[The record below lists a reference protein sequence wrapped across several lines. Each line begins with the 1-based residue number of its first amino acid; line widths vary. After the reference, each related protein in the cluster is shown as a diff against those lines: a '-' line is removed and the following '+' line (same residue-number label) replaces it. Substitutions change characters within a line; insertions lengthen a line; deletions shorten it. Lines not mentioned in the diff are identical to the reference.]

1 MHAQQRELWPE
12 TAHLSLNPSYPG
24 IFICCCTAIASLLW
38 TLDHYITTQNKE
50 KTPLH
55 RQGEVFCATP
65 ANVARGF
72 TSPLMSFIQRENG
85 HGLGRSH
92 GRIVSHFQPNV
103 STRKSTEGITYLEM
117 CSVIRKIHQHPL
129 PCYKY
134 LFWVKK
140 KSSSLRISW
149 RHYIHKHT
157 PWAMSLKFL
166 VLWKWRKR
174 TLGITREIVH
184 LL

>member
-72 TSPLMSFIQRENG
+72 TSPSCHLFK
-85 HGLGRSH
+85 GRMA
-92 GRIVSHFQPNV
+92 
-103 STRKSTEGITYLEM
+103 TD
-117 CSVIRKIHQHPL
+117 
-129 PCYKY
+129 
-134 LFWVKK
+134 
-140 KSSSLRISW
+140 
-149 RHYIHKHT
+149 
-157 PWAMSLKFL
+157 L
-166 VLWKWRKR
+166 V
-174 TLGITREIVH
+174 EAVVE
-184 LL
+184 